1 MRLMPHLR
9 WQALVPLLQP
19 KWGTGFLAQLPRF
32 GSKEKLMAVELDDRT
47 AGARRLKD
55 KVCVVTGAGQ
65 GIGRATARRLGQ
77 EGGTVV
83 VADRIDA
90 TATEA
95 LAELRNHGVEAM
107 KSIVDLGTFAGAQNL
122 VSQTLEAY
130 GRIDVLVNNVGGT
143 IWMKPYHLYTEE
155 EVVLEIERSL
165 YPTLWCCLAVLPIM
179 MAQKSG
185 SIVNLGSQAIRGLYR
200 VPYAASKGG
209 ILALGKVLAMEYG
222 RYGIRVNT
230 VSPGGTDIADRVT
243 PRLLIRPGFTAD
255 EGAKSEAE
263 NYRREMMED
272 SQNQQALRRRGL
284 PEEQAAAIAFLASDD
299 SSFITGE
306 VINCSGGQS

>member
-1 MRLMPHLR
+1 
-9 WQALVPLLQP
+9 
-19 KWGTGFLAQLPRF
+19 
-32 GSKEKLMAVELDDRT
+32 MAAELDDRT
-47 AGARRLKD
+47 AGARRLND

-83 VADRIDA
+83 VADRIDV
-90 TATEA
+90 TASEA
-95 LAELRNHGVEAM
+95 LAELQNHGIQAM
-107 KSIVDLGTFAGAQNL
+107 KAIVDLGTFAGAQNL
-122 VSQTLEAY
+122 MNQALDSY

-230 VSPGGTDIADRVT
+230 VSPGGTEIADRVT
-243 PRLLIRPGFTAD
+243 PRLLIRPGFVAD
-255 EGAKSEAE
+255 EGAKAEAE

-306 VINCSGGQS
+306 VINCSGGQSCFPMRRRW